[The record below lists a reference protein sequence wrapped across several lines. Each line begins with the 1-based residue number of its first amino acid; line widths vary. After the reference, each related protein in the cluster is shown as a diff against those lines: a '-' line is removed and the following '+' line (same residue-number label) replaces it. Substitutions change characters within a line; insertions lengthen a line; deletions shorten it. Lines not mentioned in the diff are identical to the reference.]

1 MDESGQRAA
10 NEPDRGPD
18 RGPGHG
24 PGPRPAPFGGARY
37 AVRPPARTARAI
49 RALFATPQPTL
60 PPRVSAAAAMPSYRF
75 ELDKPNSIVM
85 VMVTE
90 DDGSE
95 HDFQF
100 DFEPKSGRWEFSERF
115 LLERDYGEEFVDEM
129 EADVQRTIDEAVGR
143 NQGS

>member
-1 MDESGQRAA
+1 MPLRA
-10 NEPDRGPD
+10 
-18 RGPGHG
+18 
-24 PGPRPAPFGGARY
+24 
-37 AVRPPARTARAI
+37 
-49 RALFATPQPTL
+49 
-60 PPRVSAAAAMPSYRF
+60 SAAAAMPSYRF
-75 ELDKPNSIVM
+75 ELDEPNSIVM